1 MTGHLLFKLNNSALG
16 AIITHGLVNEDGT
29 FTVAAES
36 GDVLYWDMKTRQ
48 VIFQEKQ
55 PNIQQIFF
63 YKSQGRC
70 IVISREGE
78 RGGYEGLVIS
88 RSFPEGKIH
97 WKFSYPFSHFKNV
110 VITPDETNLVCY
122 NGDNTRPTL
131 YVHSAKNGSNLYT
144 IPVKYNGFKEVLKIV
159 PLPDKPSVVAMID
172 VDKEHF
178 STPSLTYLHTDHS
191 LMSQSI

>member
-1 MTGHLLFKLNNSALG
+1 MEIPDLKHSTL
-16 AIITHGLVNEDGT
+16 I
-29 FTVAAES
+29 
-36 GDVLYWDMKTRQ
+36 
-48 VIFQEKQ
+48 
-55 PNIQQIFF
+55 
-63 YKSQGRC
+63 
-70 IVISREGE
+70 
-78 RGGYEGLVIS
+78 

-122 NGDNTRPTL
+122 NGDNTKPTL
-131 YVHSAKNGSNLYT
+131 YVHSTKNGSNLYT

-178 STPSLTYLHTDHS
+178 STSYDVFHD
-191 LMSQSI
+191 LM

>member
-1 MTGHLLFKLNNSALG
+1 MDARAGSLWHKRAG
-16 AIITHGLVNEDGT
+16 VAIPRTTPRH
-29 FTVAAES
+29 
-36 GDVLYWDMKTRQ
+36 
-48 VIFQEKQ
+48 
-55 PNIQQIFF
+55 
-63 YKSQGRC
+63 
-70 IVISREGE
+70 
-78 RGGYEGLVIS
+78 RGGPLCS

-131 YVHSAKNGSNLYT
+131 YVHSTKNGSNLYT

-178 STPSLTYLHTDHS
+178 STPSLTY
-191 LMSQSI
+191 

>member
-131 YVHSAKNGSNLYT
+131 FVHSTKNGSNLYT

-178 STPSLTYLHTDHS
+178 STPSLPNTH
-191 LMSQSI
+191 